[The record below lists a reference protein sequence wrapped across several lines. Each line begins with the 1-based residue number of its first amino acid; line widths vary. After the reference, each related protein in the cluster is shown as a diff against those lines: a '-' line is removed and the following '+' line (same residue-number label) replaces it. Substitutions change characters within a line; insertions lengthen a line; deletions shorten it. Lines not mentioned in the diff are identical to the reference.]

1 MGPGAGPALTPPP
14 PALSEGPQKRRY
26 EFVVM
31 FVWREPGAD
40 IKTQGADAAPASTAG
55 GPGLPPMGR

>member
-1 MGPGAGPALTPPP
+1 MGPGAGPPLTPPP
-14 PALSEGPQKRRY
+14 PALTEGPAKRRY

-40 IKTQGADAAPASTAG
+40 IRTQASDAAAASTSS
-55 GPGLPPMGR
+55 GPGLPPMDR